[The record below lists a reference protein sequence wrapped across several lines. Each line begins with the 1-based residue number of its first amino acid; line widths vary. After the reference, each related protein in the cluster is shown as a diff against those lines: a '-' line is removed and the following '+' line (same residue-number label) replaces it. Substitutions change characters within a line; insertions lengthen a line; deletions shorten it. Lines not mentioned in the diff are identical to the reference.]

1 LPTLLNPLRG
11 RTEAIPSTGY
21 QFEET
26 EENKRRFRGWM
37 DYVRKDQIAFFWILN
52 TVTIMLFIL
61 GALAVLHPKGI
72 VPDTGTL
79 IWDEAQ
85 VLAEVWGETG
95 RYIFLL
101 VGLATL
107 FGTQLALV
115 DGVSRSIADMVY
127 TNFKGAKKRDQ
138 SWWYLLVAAVWIVAG
153 CVITFVMEQRGV
165 SELGFLF
172 NAAYIGGF
180 AMALYVPLTLFINH
194 RYLPKAARPGAI
206 STVMMVVASLTYI
219 AFAVACLLWEFGLV

>member
-1 LPTLLNPLRG
+1 
-11 RTEAIPSTGY
+11 
-21 QFEET
+21 
-26 EENKRRFRGWM
+26 M
-37 DYVRKDQIAFFWILN
+37 
-52 TVTIMLFIL
+52 
-61 GALAVLHPKGI
+61 LHPKGI
-72 VPDTGTL
+72 VPAKGTL

-85 VLAEVWGETG
+85 VLAEVWGEPG

-153 CVITFVMEQRGV
+153 CVITFVMEQWGV
-165 SELGFLF
+165 SELGFLL

-194 RYLPKAARPGAI
+194 RHLPRAARPGVL
-206 STVMMVVASLTYI
+206 STVMMVAASIVYI
-219 AFAVACLLWEFGLV
+219 VFAIACLLWEFGLV